1 MARILITGG
10 SRGIGAA
17 MVRVMARAGHDVCF
31 FYKESIDMAKSLVRM
46 MSAEG
51 HSVLSMQCDVSNS
64 YEVDQAVA
72 NLLAQWDGIDVL
84 IANAGISHHGL
95 LQDMMDVEWQN
106 IFATNVNGAFY
117 CTKAVLPQMIARQQ
131 GNIIYMSSIWGA
143 RGASCEVAYSATKG
157 AIDSLTK
164 SLAQEVVYSGIR
176 VNAIAPGVVG
186 TDMMQE
192 LGAETNVEVL
202 KEMPMRRFAYPEEIA
217 KLALFLISED
227 ANYMTGQILTMAG
240 GYVI

>member
-1 MARILITGG
+1 MAHILITGG

-17 MVRVMARAGHDVCF
+17 MVRVMAREGHDVCF
-31 FYKESIDMAKSLVRM
+31 FYRENIEMAQSLVRQM
-46 MSAEG
+46 GAEN
-51 HSVLSMQCDVSNS
+51 HPVLAMQCDVSNS
-64 YEVDQAVA
+64 YEVTSSVET
-72 NLLAQWDGIDVL
+72 LMEKWGSIDVL

-95 LQDMMDVEWQN
+95 LQEMMDAEWQSL
-106 IFATNVNGAFY
+106 FATNVNGAFY

-131 GNIIYMSSIWGA
+131 GVILYMSSVWGA

-157 AIDSLTK
+157 AIDSMTK
-164 SLAQEVVYSGIR
+164 ALAQEVAYSGIR

-202 KEMPMRRFAYPEEIA
+202 QDIPMHRFAHPDEIA
-217 KLALFLISED
+217 KLALYLIGED
-227 ANYMTGQILTMAG
+227 ASYITGQIITMAG